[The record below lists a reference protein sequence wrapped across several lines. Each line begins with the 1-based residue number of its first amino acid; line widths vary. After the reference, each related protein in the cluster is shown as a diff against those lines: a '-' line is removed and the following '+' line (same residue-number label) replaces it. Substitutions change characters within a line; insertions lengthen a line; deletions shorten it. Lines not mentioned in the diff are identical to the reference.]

1 MNIDTMK
8 PAFTLLF
15 SLMMASTNAQTEIP
29 LYKGKIPKSKDCN
42 TENKTQVN
50 QWGQEVYTK
59 VNNPTLTIYTPAA
72 SNRNQTAVL
81 ILPGGGYTILA
92 ANHEGQD
99 IAKAFNGIGVNAFVL
114 KYRLPNDT
122 CMFNKEW
129 VPFIDAQ
136 TAMKWIRDHASEYG
150 INPDKIGVIG
160 FSAGGHL
167 ASTLATQYQLNLNDQ
182 GSRTNARPNFAI
194 LGYPV
199 ISMEDAIGHAG
210 SRIKLIG
217 KDAVAAT
224 RDQFSSHLQVSR
236 FTPPTFLFHAKDDTT
251 VPVENSLQ
259 MKAALDAQKIPAE
272 LLLMEKGGHGFGLNN
287 KQEPTDWFKSLQVWM
302 KEQGFL

>member
-1 MNIDTMK
+1 MK
-8 PAFTLLF
+8 TAFTILF
-15 SLMMASTNAQTEIP
+15 SLYMANTIAQTEIP
-29 LYKGKIPKSKDCN
+29 LYKGKIPKSKDCPA
-42 TENKTQVN
+42 ENKTQVN
-50 QWGQEVYTK
+50 QWGQEVYIK
-59 VNNPTLTIYTPAA
+59 VNTPTLTIYQPIE
-72 SNRNQTAVL
+72 SQSNQTAVL
-81 ILPGGGYTILA
+81 VLPGGGYTILA
-92 ANHEGQD
+92 ANHEGHD
-99 IAKAFNGIGVNAFVL
+99 VAKAFNSIGVTAFVL

-136 TAMKWIRDHASEYG
+136 AAMKYIRDNAGIYG

-194 LGYPV
+194 LAYPV
-199 ISMEDAIGHAG
+199 ISMEDSIGHAG

-217 KDAVAAT
+217 KDAPLSL

-236 FTPPTFLFHAKDDTT
+236 FTPPTFLFHAKDDKT
-251 VPVENSLQ
+251 VPVANSIL
-259 MKAALDAQKIPAE
+259 MKSALDAQKVPAE
-272 LLLMEKGGHGFGLNN
+272 LLLMEKGGHGFGLTN
-287 KQEPTDWFKSLQVWM
+287 KQEPTDWFKALQVWM
-302 KEQGFL
+302 KAQAFL

>member
-1 MNIDTMK
+1 MK
-8 PAFTLLF
+8 TAYTLFF
-15 SLMMASTNAQTEIP
+15 SLIMASTSAQTEIP
-29 LYKGKIPKSKDCN
+29 LYNGKIPKSKDCG

-59 VNNPTLTIYTPAA
+59 VNKPTLTIYKATE
-72 SNRNQTAVL
+72 SNTNQTAVL

-99 IAKAFNGIGVNAFVL
+99 VAKAFNGIGVTAFVL

-136 TAMKWIRDHASEYG
+136 AAMKWIRDHSSEYG

-199 ISMEDAIGHAG
+199 ISMEDAIGHEG

-217 KDAVAAT
+217 KDAAVAI
-224 RDQFSSHLQVSR
+224 RDQFSTHLQVSR
-236 FTPPTFLFHAKDDTT
+236 FTPPTFLFHAKDDKT
-251 VPVENSLQ
+251 VPVANSLQ
-259 MKAALDAQKIPAE
+259 MKAALDAQKVPAQ
-272 LLLMEKGGHGFGLNN
+272 LLLMEKGGHGFGLIN
-287 KQEPTDWFKSLQVWM
+287 KQDPADWFKVLQTWM
-302 KEQGFL
+302 KSQGFL

>member
-1 MNIDTMK
+1 MK
-8 PAFTLLF
+8 TAFTILF
-15 SLMMASTNAQTEIP
+15 SLFMAGTIAQTEIP
-29 LYKGKIPKSKDCN
+29 LYKGKIPKSKDCPA
-42 TENKTQVN
+42 ENKTQVN
-50 QWGQEVYTK
+50 QWGQEVYIK
-59 VNNPTLTIYTPAA
+59 VNSPTLTIYQPKE
-72 SNRNQTAVL
+72 SQSNQTAVL
-81 ILPGGGYTILA
+81 VLPGGGYTILA
-92 ANHEGQD
+92 ANHEGHD
-99 IAKAFNGIGVNAFVL
+99 VAKAFNSIGVTAFVL

-136 TAMKWIRDHASEYG
+136 AAMKYIRDNAGIYG

-194 LGYPV
+194 LAYPV
-199 ISMEDAIGHAG
+199 ISMEDSIGHAG

-217 KDAVAAT
+217 KDVIAAI

-236 FTPPTFLFHAKDDTT
+236 FTPPTFLFHAKDDKT
-251 VPVENSLQ
+251 VPVANSIL
-259 MKAALDAQKIPAE
+259 MKSALDAQKVPAE
-272 LLLMEKGGHGFGLNN
+272 LLLMEKGGHGFGLTN
-287 KQEPTDWFKSLQVWM
+287 KQEPTDWFKALQVWM
-302 KEQGFL
+302 KAQAFL